1 MKIKNIIIFYPSF
14 EAGGVEK
21 IIENLTF
28 FFTKKGLKVYLISTK
43 TKNLKILKNI
53 KNLNILTT
61 KNEYLNILPNRI
73 SSSINCIGLLKNL
86 LNKLDKKNTVV
97 HSMQSNFIPI
107 IISKLKGFKIVIR
120 NSENPISSIKYAENK
135 ISSYIIF
142 FLRFIFYN
150 LSDKIITNSKGSS
163 LSLRYFLFGFNKR
176 KVNYIYNPY
185 LTQKKIFSSNKKFKK
200 KNIILSVG
208 RLTKQKNFEDLIYA
222 FKNFQT
228 KHKNYILNIIGKGY
242 QMDYLKNI
250 IKSENLTKSVF
261 LKGYIKNLDYEYK
274 VSKLFVLPSIYE
286 GLGNVLIDALNFSVP
301 CISTNCKSG
310 PSEILSYGKGGL
322 IVPIKDPVSLEKG
335 MIKLIDNYS
344 LALKK
349 LNYGKKKLFR
359 FNCNKQSMKYLKT
372 LDSVL

>member
-163 LSLRYFLFGFNKR
+163 LSLRYFLFG
-176 KVNYIYNPY
+176 
-185 LTQKKIFSSNKKFKK
+185 
-200 KNIILSVG
+200 
-208 RLTKQKNFEDLIYA
+208 LI
-222 FKNFQT
+222 K
-228 KHKNYILNIIGKGY
+228 
-242 QMDYLKNI
+242 
-250 IKSENLTKSVF
+250 
-261 LKGYIKNLDYEYK
+261 
-274 VSKLFVLPSIYE
+274 
-286 GLGNVLIDALNFSVP
+286 
-301 CISTNCKSG
+301 
-310 PSEILSYGKGGL
+310 
-322 IVPIKDPVSLEKG
+322 EK
-335 MIKLIDNYS
+335 
-344 LALKK
+344 
-349 LNYGKKKLFR
+349 
-359 FNCNKQSMKYLKT
+359 
-372 LDSVL
+372 